1 MVIRFGFKLALIISI
16 LQVQAQLDSI
26 GLKLKEIQNEVI
38 LEYSEPTAQKINDYI
53 FNTPEKLKNSLV
65 RFFVYDDELK
75 LIFENNNVPIEL
87 RYACISMTGCEQ
99 NSHKDPIRKGWFNLS
114 YQSSKRHGLF
124 LSNYIDERFDVLK
137 SAQVFCKEIQKIYD
151 RHQNWREALVIF
163 CAGDAL
169 WQKAKILSSDST
181 KDFFVINAYLEQE
194 FRHVYSDYTAAVFA
208 VDYFKSLKI
217 ISNDQQEISSVPIDQ
232 FVTFS
237 RISSIL
243 NINVR
248 QLSQL
253 NPIYKKQIIP
263 DIDRLNQLNIPTTK
277 VDLFY
282 KNRDSLFT
290 ESNADSARYYPVV
303 KSKSN
308 EKSNSGTVNI
318 IYTVRS
324 GDVLIR
330 IADLYDCNVSQ
341 IRKWNNIRGDYLR
354 INQRLIIK
362 KPAIKKAY
370 YGRINRMTR
379 AQKNNII
386 RKD

>member
-1 MVIRFGFKLALIISI
+1 
-16 LQVQAQLDSI
+16 
-26 GLKLKEIQNEVI
+26 
-38 LEYSEPTAQKINDYI
+38 
-53 FNTPEKLKNSLV
+53 
-65 RFFVYDDELK
+65 
-75 LIFENNNVPIEL
+75 
-87 RYACISMTGCEQ
+87 MT
-99 NSHKDPIRKGWFNLS
+99 F
-114 YQSSKRHGLF
+114 Y
-124 LSNYIDERFDVLK
+124 
-137 SAQVFCKEIQKIYD
+137 
-151 RHQNWREALVIF
+151 
-163 CAGDAL
+163 
-169 WQKAKILSSDST
+169 
-181 KDFFVINAYLEQE
+181 
-194 FRHVYSDYTAAVFA
+194 
-208 VDYFKSLKI
+208 
-217 ISNDQQEISSVPIDQ
+217 
-232 FVTFS
+232 

-243 NINVR
+243 NIDVR

-290 ESNADSARYYPVV
+290 ESSADSARYYPAS
-303 KSKSN
+303 KPKSN
-308 EKSNSGTVNI
+308 VKPNSGTVNI

-362 KPAIKKAY
+362 KPASKKAY
-370 YGRINRMTR
+370 YSRINRMTR

>member
-16 LQVQAQLDSI
+16 LQVQAQVDSI

-75 LIFENNNVPIEL
+75 LIFENYNVPIEL

-169 WQKAKILSSDST
+169 WQKAKIISSDST

-308 EKSNSGTVNI
+308 EKSISGTVNI

>member
-1 MVIRFGFKLALIISI
+1 MGIRLGFKLVFIIIIS
-16 LQVQAQLDSI
+16 QVQAQVDSI

-53 FNTPEKLKNSLV
+53 FNTPEKSKNSLD

-75 LIFENNNVPIEL
+75 LIFKKNNVPIEL

-99 NSHKDPIRKGWFNLS
+99 NSQKDPIRKGWFNLS

-124 LSNYIDERFDVLK
+124 ISNYIDERFDVLK
-137 SAQVFCKEIQKIYD
+137 SAQVFCKEIQKIHD
-151 RHQNWREALVIF
+151 RHENWRDALVIF
-163 CAGDAL
+163 CVGDAL
-169 WQKAKILSSDST
+169 WQKAKILSRDST
-181 KDFFVINAYLEQE
+181 NDFFTINAYLEQE
-194 FRHVYSDYTAAVFA
+194 YRHVYSDFVAAVFV

-217 ISNDQQEISSVPIDQ
+217 ITNDQQEISSVPIDQ
-232 FVTFS
+232 FVTFY

-243 NINVR
+243 NIDVR

-290 ESNADSARYYPVV
+290 ESSADSARYYPAA
-303 KSKSN
+303 KPKSN
-308 EKSNSGTVNI
+308 LKPNSGTVNI

-362 KPAIKKAY
+362 KPASKKAY
-370 YGRINRMTR
+370 YSRINRMTR

>member
-53 FNTPEKLKNSLV
+53 FNTPEKFKNSLV

-99 NSHKDPIRKGWFNLS
+99 NSYKDPIRKGWFNLS
-114 YQSSKRHGLF
+114 YQSSKRQGLF

-181 KDFFVINAYLEQE
+181 KDFFEINAYLEQE

-243 NINVR
+243 NINVK
-248 QLSQL
+248 QLIQL

>member
-87 RYACISMTGCEQ
+87 RYASISMTGCEQ

>member
-16 LQVQAQLDSI
+16 LQVQAQVDSI
-26 GLKLKEIQNEVI
+26 DLKLKEIQNEVI

-53 FNTPEKLKNSLV
+53 FNTPEKFKNSLV

-99 NSHKDPIRKGWFNLS
+99 NSYKDPIRKGWFNLS

-181 KDFFVINAYLEQE
+181 KDFFEINAYLEQE

-243 NINVR
+243 NINVK
-248 QLSQL
+248 QLIQL

-362 KPAIKKAY
+362 KSVSKKAY
-370 YGRINRMTR
+370 YSRINRMTR
-379 AQKNNII
+379 AQKNNVI

>member
-99 NSHKDPIRKGWFNLS
+99 NSYKDPIRKGWFNLS
-114 YQSSKRHGLF
+114 YQSSKRQGLF

>member
-16 LQVQAQLDSI
+16 LQVQAQVDSI

-75 LIFENNNVPIEL
+75 LIFENYNVPIEL

-169 WQKAKILSSDST
+169 WQKAKIISSDST

-386 RKD
+386 IKD